1 MTLRDPQRLSGFLH
15 AFSYIRKLVQFSHML
30 RFGSKPHNPHCWNSD
45 RILSRE
51 ESIERLNAALI
62 SLIIIFYEVPTL
74 STETY
79 GADLEYLV
87 TRLELQDAW
96 EKPFS
101 EMASDAIQFGRQR
114 RKDGPPLFSES

>member
-1 MTLRDPQRLSGFLH
+1 M
-15 AFSYIRKLVQFSHML
+15 
-30 RFGSKPHNPHCWNSD
+30 
-45 RILSRE
+45 LSRE